1 MRTIKT
7 YNNTDK
13 TYGIYNTE
21 NLSVDGVFNTE
32 EEAREEIENLKL
44 AGDGEI
50 YEIVRVEPRTT
61 SPAQAR
67 AAAKYDKSNTKG
79 VYLKFNKTTDADI
92 LEYLKSVDNVQGY
105 IKNLIRSDINNSL

>member
-21 NLSVDGVFNTE
+21 NLSVDSVFNTE

-44 AGDGEI
+44 AGDGDN

-61 SPAQAR
+61 TPAQAR
-67 AAAKYDKSNTKG
+67 AAAKYDKTNTKG

-92 LEYLKSVDNVQGY
+92 LEHLKSVENVQGY
-105 IKNLIRSDINNSL
+105 IKNLIRNDLHK